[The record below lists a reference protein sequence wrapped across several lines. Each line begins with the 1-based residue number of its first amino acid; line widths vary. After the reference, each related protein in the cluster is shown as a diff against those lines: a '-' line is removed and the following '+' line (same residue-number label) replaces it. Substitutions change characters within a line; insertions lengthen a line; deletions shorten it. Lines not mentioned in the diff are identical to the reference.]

1 MKRKTDTLIN
11 DAVTLCNEL
20 CIKYKELPKKEKIHT
35 ERMIVPRA
43 AIYLQMIK
51 YIPREEAI
59 DLINE
64 SVRIGVTPDW
74 RHLHLVTKIP
84 FIRPLFFKIFHKM
97 LNTMFNEEA
106 GFEFKEIEYNNKKYR
121 VDVLKCPYVKYC
133 ELLGCKEFAST
144 FCLSDDY
151 VYGNMCDIAFERKGT
166 IGRGN
171 DRCEFYFHRN

>member
-35 ERMIVPRA
+35 ERMIFPRA

-64 SVRIGVTPDW
+64 SVRIGVTPDR

-84 FIRPLFFKIFHKM
+84 FIRPLFFKIFHNM
-97 LNTMFNEEA
+97 LNTMFDEKA
-106 GFEFKEIEYNNKKYR
+106 GFEFKEIALDR
-121 VDVLKCPYVKYC
+121 VC
-133 ELLGCKEFAST
+133 F
-144 FCLSDDY
+144 
-151 VYGNMCDIAFERKGT
+151 
-166 IGRGN
+166 
-171 DRCEFYFHRN
+171 

>member
-35 ERMIVPRA
+35 ERMIFPRA

-64 SVRIGVTPDW
+64 SVRMGVTPD
-74 RHLHLVTKIP
+74 
-84 FIRPLFFKIFHKM
+84 
-97 LNTMFNEEA
+97 
-106 GFEFKEIEYNNKKYR
+106 
-121 VDVLKCPYVKYC
+121 
-133 ELLGCKEFAST
+133 
-144 FCLSDDY
+144 
-151 VYGNMCDIAFERKGT
+151 
-166 IGRGN
+166 
-171 DRCEFYFHRN
+171 